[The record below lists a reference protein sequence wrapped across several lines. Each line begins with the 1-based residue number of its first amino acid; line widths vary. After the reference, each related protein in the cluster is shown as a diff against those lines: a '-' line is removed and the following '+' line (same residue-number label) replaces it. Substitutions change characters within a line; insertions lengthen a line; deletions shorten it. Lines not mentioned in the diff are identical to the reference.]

1 MESIV
6 YPIPNRKPLVVESYK
21 SITFNLKEYKR
32 RLRISRF
39 NAFMIDEV
47 IGTHIGLQKTQ
58 FVVLDIEDIQKACL
72 VLGIAFKD
80 VETYFCIDENMC
92 SFNF

>member
-1 MESIV
+1 
-6 YPIPNRKPLVVESYK
+6 
-21 SITFNLKEYKR
+21 
-32 RLRISRF
+32 
-39 NAFMIDEV
+39 MIDEV

-58 FVVLDIEDIQKACL
+58 FVVLDKEDIQKACL

-80 VETYFCIDENMC
+80 VETYFCVDENMC